1 MHLEEER
8 RLFYVGITRA
18 MKKLFLTHTRLR
30 YRFGD
35 VTYPVVSRFA
45 EEIEG
50 SLLFH
55 ETSRRAAFPSHH
67 PRSHFDRQET
77 TASPRHNAKGN
88 GSSHPEFSVD
98 SEPDYENE
106 SQELVTLHVG
116 AKVEHESFGVGKV
129 LQLAGKGD
137 SAKAVVLFESIGP
150 KNLMLKFAKLRL
162 M

>member
-1 MHLEEER
+1 
-8 RLFYVGITRA
+8 
-18 MKKLFLTHTRLR
+18 
-30 YRFGD
+30 

-50 SLLFH
+50 SLLYH

-67 PRSHFDRQET
+67 PPTHLGREET
-77 TASPRHNAKGN
+77 FVSPRHNAKGN
-88 GSSHPEFSVD
+88 GSSHPEFLEER
-98 SEPDYENE
+98 EPDYENE
-106 SQELVTLHVG
+106 SQEVVTLHVG
-116 AKVEHESFGVGKV
+116 AKVEHESFGIGKV

-150 KNLMLKFAKLRL
+150 KNLMLKYANLRL